1 MIPSVRLVL
10 SLLIAPAVPAVVLI
24 VASLGSYQSVLPL
37 ARALLWYG
45 YIAAFLVAAPMLIVY
60 RRQFSRK
67 PVAVIP
73 FAGAIGALAAGTPF
87 VAAVYNGGATAAD
100 WPSFLA
106 LVPLL
111 GIGAMFGLLSG
122 LVFWLISKSAA
133 RHISGE

>member
-1 MIPSVRLVL
+1 MIPSARPILALFV
-10 SLLIAPAVPAVVLI
+10 APAVPAVVLV
-24 VASLGSYQSVLPL
+24 VASLGSYESVLPL

-45 YIAAFLVAAPMLIVY
+45 YIAAFLVAAPMLIVL

-87 VAAVYNGGATAAD
+87 VAAVYNGGTTAAD

-111 GIGAMFGLLSG
+111 GIGGMFGLLSG
-122 LVFWLISKSAA
+122 LVFWLISRSTA
-133 RHISGE
+133 RPISGE

>member
-1 MIPSVRLVL
+1 MIPSARLILALFV
-10 SLLIAPAVPAVVLI
+10 APAVPGVVLV
-24 VASLGSYQSVLPL
+24 VASLGSYESVLPL

-45 YIAAFLVAAPMLIVY
+45 YIAAFLVAAPMLIVF

-87 VAAVYNGGATAAD
+87 VAAIYGGTTAAD

-122 LVFWLISKSAA
+122 LVFWLIA
-133 RHISGE
+133 RSTARPISGE